1 MINNIPYGY
10 VLHPSDLEEFDKLT
24 ADLRKEMYSLHNQ
37 QSSYLYIVGFGVHHT
52 AREKFVDLVTKE
64 KEILD
69 KMLIVH
75 EKMGKIQDEFE
86 PKHPYMSTVD
96 YVKFL
101 DEQKK
106 KITD

>member
-10 VLHPSDLEEFDKLT
+10 VLHPSDSEEFDKLIT
-24 ADLRKEMYSLHNQ
+24 DLVKEMYSLHNQ
-37 QSSYLYIVGFGVHHT
+37 RRSGLYIVGFGVHHT
-52 AREKFVDLVTKE
+52 AREKFVDLVAKE
-64 KEILD
+64 KEVLD

-106 KITD
+106 K